1 MFLTSFK
8 HFFYICHGLTCI
20 LILMNE
26 GVRFH
31 WSYLC
36 LCLYNTADITSNEQP
51 QFGQFSLAAT
61 RTLERFSS
69 WLQWYTPL
77 LSGVALVNPEN
88 HPRGWRWRPNHLRSA
103 TCLVSSRRVRC
114 LWLFAPFLV
123 GRTLRHPSYPAF
135 WWMENNG
142 PPGIRRCYF
151 VRPRNPIDRIEW
163 RVVPENQPSPVK
175 SPRQRNFHMWL
186 GMQKKRRKI
195 DDVQYVAS
203 AFCLEKS
210 IDIASVLFFIIL
222 HWLNAGTFLAIS
234 FAGAKIG

>member
-51 QFGQFSLAAT
+51 QSGQFSLAT
-61 RTLERFSS
+61 GTLERFSS

-77 LSGVALVNPEN
+77 LSGAALVNPEN

-103 TCLVSSRRVRC
+103 TCRVSSRRVRC

-175 SPRQRNFHMWL
+175 SPRQRNFHMVWYAKEEEENWRCTVCGECFLL
-186 GMQKKRRKI
+186 G
-195 DDVQYVAS
+195 
-203 AFCLEKS
+203 EKCRYCWCP
-210 IDIASVLFFIIL
+210 FFY
-222 HWLNAGTFLAIS
+222 NLAL
-234 FAGAKIG
+234 A

>member
-1 MFLTSFK
+1 MIEMSRFTGNEKQTYQWVKSSTVSFTINKIITIWNIYILYIWKFQKEIIIPMFLTSFK
-8 HFFYICHGLTCI
+8 HFFYTCHGFTCT

-26 GVRFH
+26 GVRFQ

-51 QFGQFSLAAT
+51 QSGQFSLAT
-61 RTLERFSS
+61 GTLERFSS

-77 LSGVALVNPEN
+77 LSGAALVNPEN

-123 GRTLRHPSYPAF
+123 GRTPRHPSYPAF

-175 SPRQRNFHMWL
+175 SPRQRNFRLWF
-186 GMQKKRRKI
+186 GM
-195 DDVQYVAS
+195 
-203 AFCLEKS
+203 
-210 IDIASVLFFIIL
+210 
-222 HWLNAGTFLAIS
+222 
-234 FAGAKIG
+234 